1 MKKIIYIDLD
11 NTLADYLGMAN
22 ALRINPSDAKHI
34 PGFFRNLKPM
44 EDAIN
49 SYNLLNKYFEVYILS
64 TGPWSNPLS
73 LVEKVEWVKEY
84 LPDAYKNII
93 FSHHKNLNIGDYLID
108 DSTKNGAAEFN
119 GEHIQI
125 HSDKFPNWNS
135 VNKYIFNKEN
145 INLMHEIID

>member
-22 ALRINPSDAKHI
+22 VLHINPNDAKHI
-34 PGFFRNLKPM
+34 PGFFRNLKPIKN
-44 EDAIN
+44 AIN

-108 DSTKNGAAEFN
+108 DSTKTAQQNLQASISRF
-119 GEHIQI
+119 IQI
-125 HSDKFPNWNS
+125 NS
-135 VNKYIFNKEN
+135 LIGTQLSNIFLKKR
-145 INLMHEIID
+145 I

>member
-22 ALRINPSDAKHI
+22 ELRIDPSKAKRI

-44 EDAIN
+44 ENAIN
-49 SYNLLNKYFEVYILS
+49 SYNFLNKYFEVYILS

-84 LPDAYKNII
+84 LPNAYKNII
-93 FSHHKNLNIGDYLID
+93 FSHHKDLNKGDYLID
-108 DSTKNGAAEFN
+108 DSTKNGAAEFT

-125 HSDKFPNWNS
+125 HSDKFPDWNS
-135 VNKYIFNKEN
+135 VIDYISKKEKL
-145 INLMHEIID
+145 NL